1 MFMVCNLFSLCEII
15 WMLRVFFFYRAKTD
29 RVLILL
35 FCKRKSIDNDTDII
49 FFIVVA
55 TIGKSLDDWTAI
67 LLPVG
72 ELRTPVA
79 VLCSNPMRH
88 QFNFRYLTDA
98 GLVQ

>member
-15 WMLRVFFFYRAKTD
+15 WMLRVVVFFYRAKTD

-49 FFIVVA
+49 FSIVVA

-67 LLPVG
+67 LMPVS

-88 QFNFRYLTDA
+88 QYLTDA